1 MPRVLIENIGEFFT
15 GDLVA
20 PASAVHSLLIEDGR
34 IAAFDPASPGECEVI
49 IDARGSAV
57 MPGLVDGHVHPVCG
71 EWTPTQNATGWIGN
85 YLNGGTTTLVSAG
98 ELHLPG
104 LDPDALTAE
113 LVTSLAVVMAQT
125 TGRVRWSGAKLI
137 AGTVLLVPGM
147 NAGHFDGR
155 QLTQPLLHVIL

>member
-15 GDLVA
+15 GDLAA

-71 EWTPTQNATGWIGN
+71 
-85 YLNGGTTTLVSAG
+85 
-98 ELHLPG
+98 
-104 LDPDALTAE
+104 
-113 LVTSLAVVMAQT
+113 
-125 TGRVRWSGAKLI
+125 
-137 AGTVLLVPGM
+137 
-147 NAGHFDGR
+147 
-155 QLTQPLLHVIL
+155 